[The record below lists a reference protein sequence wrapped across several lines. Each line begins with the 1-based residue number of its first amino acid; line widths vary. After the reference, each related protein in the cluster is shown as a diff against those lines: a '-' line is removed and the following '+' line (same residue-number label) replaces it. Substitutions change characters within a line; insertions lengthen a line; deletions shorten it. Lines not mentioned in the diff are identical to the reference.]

1 MYIVNMHKNKGVLLM
16 EINIYKEVK
25 KLIDTN
31 NIKDLRTFININNN
45 LISKKDFIEI
55 VQNYIK
61 NEIDAGLKIVE
72 KNYNLYFEYN
82 HYCINI
88 NDLKLK
94 PYAFNLLY
102 DVNCKELLNILSME
116 KMHFIIRLLLNIEFK
131 NIDVV
136 NYINYNNDINII
148 NADVIKYQNK
158 VFDIIN
164 NMELPQDIKKDII
177 KKLQKN

>member
-1 MYIVNMHKNKGVLLM
+1 M
-16 EINIYKEVK
+16 EINTYKEVK
-25 KLIDTN
+25 KLIENN
-31 NIKDLRTFININNN
+31 NINDLRLFINVNSN
-45 LISKKDFIEI
+45 LISKKDFIDI

-61 NEIDAGLKIVE
+61 NEIDAGLKIID
-72 KNYNLYFEYN
+72 NNDNLHFCYNN
-82 HYCINI
+82 ICINI

-94 PYAFNLLY
+94 LSSNLLY
-102 DVNCKELLNILSME
+102 NFNNDVDCRELLNILSKE

-136 NYINYNNDINII
+136 NYINYNEDVNII

>member
-1 MYIVNMHKNKGVLLM
+1 M
-16 EINIYKEVK
+16 EINTYKEVK
-25 KLIDTN
+25 KLIENN
-31 NIKDLRTFININNN
+31 NINDLRLFINVNSN
-45 LISKKDFIEI
+45 LISKKDFIDI

-61 NEIDAGLKIVE
+61 NEIDAGLKIVD
-72 KNYNLYFEYN
+72 NNCNLHFCYNN
-82 HYCINI
+82 ICMNI
-88 NDLKLK
+88 NDLKSK
-94 PYAFNLLY
+94 SSFNLLY
-102 DVNCKELLNILSME
+102 NYNNDVNVKELLNILSKE

-136 NYINYNNDINII
+136 NYINYNDDVNII

>member
-1 MYIVNMHKNKGVLLM
+1 M

-25 KLIDTN
+25 KLIENN
-31 NIKDLRTFININNN
+31 NINDLRLFINVNSN
-45 LISKKDFIEI
+45 LISKKDFINI

-61 NEIDAGLKIVE
+61 NEIDAGLKIVD
-72 KNYNLYFEYN
+72 NNCNLHFCYNN
-82 HYCINI
+82 TCINI

-94 PYAFNLLY
+94 PSSNLLY
-102 DVNCKELLNILSME
+102 NFNNDVNCKELLNILSME

-136 NYINYNNDINII
+136 NYINYNNDVNII

-164 NMELPQDIKKDII
+164 NMEISQDIKKDII